1 MREHKTIH
9 TSYILLLIIQ
19 TYVLTFS
26 FLCLAIV
33 GANIELDF
41 PRFIGLLCLTM
52 LSEIFILKGRIKNLS
67 NLCLFVIIVYTVIHS
82 ALFWILISPYKY
94 KLTDA
99 RIFFVDKI
107 TDHGKIESLGN
118 YAQTE
123 GIYYTAYPSIWMIAS
138 FIKLICSTSS
148 FDALTSAHLVTYL
161 CLILF
166 IYAFRRLIIDEKE
179 TDEEK
184 SKKLDVSPF
193 LIIIL
198 TSYTMQ
204 LMQFLTSANTLGVLG
219 LTLLIVAFRLF
230 LIYSESSKEYK
241 IALLF
246 LIVCIPLLIS
256 SPISLLTG
264 YFTFLMS
271 MLDLFVIKH
280 DKKKLH
286 TIVKAF
292 FLLFVGTWLYLSIIL
307 PIFQISGAYHFL
319 VLITEVLDELPLTRP
334 SVGQSIREQALH
346 FTYPYN
352 VIITPLYYLIPLII
366 GFTSSISLFINKMIN
381 LRKLKQSI
389 SWEKSV
395 LEAVFYMIVIQ
406 IQLFYISS
414 IFIFGYKG
422 IENALARYA
431 HLYLTPFNTIMAFK
445 LFYTYIKEV
454 FISNSSRLPAIL
466 ITLLMI
472 LIFQVINLEAFYTP
486 FFSLIRIPD
495 LYQFKHIFQIGGLI
509 EVHNTSDGYQER

>member
-166 IYAFRRLIIDEKE
+166 IYAFRRLI
-179 TDEEK
+179 
-184 SKKLDVSPF
+184 
-193 LIIIL
+193 
-198 TSYTMQ
+198 M
-204 LMQFLTSANTLGVLG
+204 
-219 LTLLIVAFRLF
+219 LL
-230 LIYSESSKEYK
+230 S
-241 IALLF
+241 
-246 LIVCIPLLIS
+246 
-256 SPISLLTG
+256 
-264 YFTFLMS
+264 
-271 MLDLFVIKH
+271 H
-280 DKKKLH
+280 
-286 TIVKAF
+286 
-292 FLLFVGTWLYLSIIL
+292 
-307 PIFQISGAYHFL
+307 
-319 VLITEVLDELPLTRP
+319 
-334 SVGQSIREQALH
+334 
-346 FTYPYN
+346 
-352 VIITPLYYLIPLII
+352 
-366 GFTSSISLFINKMIN
+366 
-381 LRKLKQSI
+381 
-389 SWEKSV
+389 
-395 LEAVFYMIVIQ
+395 
-406 IQLFYISS
+406 
-414 IFIFGYKG
+414 
-422 IENALARYA
+422 
-431 HLYLTPFNTIMAFK
+431 
-445 LFYTYIKEV
+445 
-454 FISNSSRLPAIL
+454 
-466 ITLLMI
+466 
-472 LIFQVINLEAFYTP
+472 
-486 FFSLIRIPD
+486 
-495 LYQFKHIFQIGGLI
+495 
-509 EVHNTSDGYQER
+509 